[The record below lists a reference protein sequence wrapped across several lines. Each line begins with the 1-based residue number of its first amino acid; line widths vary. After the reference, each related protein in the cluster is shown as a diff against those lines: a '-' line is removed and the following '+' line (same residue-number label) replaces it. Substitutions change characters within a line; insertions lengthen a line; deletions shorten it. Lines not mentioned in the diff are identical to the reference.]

1 LGEQVLVIGLGEVG
15 MPLYEIASELQPDVY
30 GYDVDPDL
38 TINQIDEIPDPNIL
52 HIAFP
57 CNSQKQF
64 LANII
69 EYVERLTPNMVFVH
83 SSIPPLT
90 TKMLQGKL
98 SVPIIY
104 SPIRGKHPNL
114 KPHLKFWTK
123 WCASYISEAIDSAKT
138 HLTSLGFNVLT
149 SSSPVTLE
157 IAKLWETAYRAILIA
172 SWQELHRICNKLD
185 ADIGNVSDFIQEVNN
200 TLKDRPVLYPDYI
213 GGHCLIPNTELLKSV
228 FDSKL
233 LEFVLE
239 SNNKR
244 LTEVQDPIIIDDL
257 EKVKKTWIQNI
268 PKWYYKDAIP

>member
-1 LGEQVLVIGLGEVG
+1 
-15 MPLYEIASELQPDVY
+15 
-30 GYDVDPDL
+30 
-38 TINQIDEIPDPNIL
+38 
-52 HIAFP
+52 
-57 CNSQKQF
+57 
-64 LANII
+64 
-69 EYVERLTPNMVFVH
+69 
-83 SSIPPLT
+83 
-90 TKMLQGKL
+90 
-98 SVPIIY
+98 
-104 SPIRGKHPNL
+104 
-114 KPHLKFWTK
+114 
-123 WCASYISEAIDSAKT
+123 
-138 HLTSLGFNVLT
+138 
-149 SSSPVTLE
+149 VTLE